1 MERVDRRAALTCEHP
16 VITPVIT
23 PVGTPVSTPMSTQ
36 PRGHVTRRS
45 HSKALALCRADDSR
59 SARSY
64 DRRAHSPRQSQ
75 ASQRAALCIGALGG
89 TCTDDTVARERQQR
103 APQPAR
109 RRALVA
115 RGDLGAVLRARAHH
129 VGAEGPA
136 VRRARA
142 IAAQRYE
149 AIGADE
155 IRRKVQRLQLCSQ
168 SADPT
173 VREWQRWHARARI
186 HSRAGADGCAANVG
200 AGGEGQPRR
209 TRAAHVSQARWDTG
223 PGRVP
228 ARR

>member
-1 MERVDRRAALTCEHP
+1 MGHVGRRAKPWRFAVPTTAAAHAATT
-16 VITPVIT
+16 VV
-23 PVGTPVSTPMSTQ
+23 
-36 PRGHVTRRS
+36 
-45 HSKALALCRADDSR
+45 
-59 SARSY
+59 
-64 DRRAHSPRQSQ
+64 HSPRQSQ

-155 IRRKVQRLQLCSQ
+155 IRRKVQRLQLCS
-168 SADPT
+168 P
-173 VREWQRWHARARI
+173 VGRPNVEWQRWHAHVRI

-200 AGGEGQPRR
+200 AGGEG
-209 TRAAHVSQARWDTG
+209 RAAHVSHMCRTRVASTVGHVSRSRACAAVTADDG
-223 PGRVP
+223 GDEVRDGRVRQ
-228 ARR
+228 AAACSMLQRRAT